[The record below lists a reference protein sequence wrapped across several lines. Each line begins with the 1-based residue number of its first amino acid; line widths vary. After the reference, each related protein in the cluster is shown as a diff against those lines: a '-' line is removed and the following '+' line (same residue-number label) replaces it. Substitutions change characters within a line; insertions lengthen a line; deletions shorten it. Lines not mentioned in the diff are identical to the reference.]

1 MYYISE
7 FCRICMQYDKNLID
21 IVKIEREP
29 HETLLTK
36 LKLCVS
42 EVVSATFKT
51 NAAGTKQQLF
61 FVFSG
66 MDVQQH
72 TIVPI
77 MHKETEQLL

>member
-1 MYYISE
+1 
-7 FCRICMQYDKNLID
+7 MQYDKNLID

-51 NAAGTKQQLF
+51 NVSGTKQLL

-66 MDVQQH
+66 MD
-72 TIVPI
+72 
-77 MHKETEQLL
+77 L